1 MAIVRDATVRAFFQ
15 GNWPILLLVSVAIT
29 IGIRLIPR
37 RANIPVYS
45 RYSGWRGRWKDS
57 LHYLHD
63 SAGTLRAG
71 YEKFSR
77 HGQFFQ
83 LRTPIRWIVV
93 VPPKLVDEI
102 RTAPPTH
109 LSAKESAND
118 VSRAYR
124 MRELSSPKCQVLQT
138 RYTVSPIVEAEKFH
152 FHIVKTHLTPNLENK
167 IDDLRDEIKLSF
179 GDEIGNPTDWTAV
192 VMSRAAHRIATRTAN
207 RLLVGAPL
215 CRNEEYLDMS
225 IKYTIDVFGGADKL
239 RAWPKFLR
247 STVTQFVTNVKERQ
261 RVARKHLI
269 PYIKA
274 RLQEESDGFIE
285 KPPVDSLQWVMD
297 AAPNSGERDP
307 ERLMFRLLHLNV
319 AAVHTTSVTYLNAML
334 DLTFHTEIHEELRT
348 EIDSAV
354 QEHGWSGRALSQ
366 MRKLDS
372 FLTESQR
379 LSPLASSQL
388 TRAVIQD
395 FTFSDGTTVPKG
407 SYVLAPM
414 YAMYLDNNIYQD
426 ASTFDAFRFS
436 KLREQPGHENR
447 HQFVTTSPTHINFGH
462 GKHACPGRFFAA
474 QEIKLL
480 LAHALKEYDIRLE
493 DPTTLPEGSWFDRS
507 RKPNQTARVLFRR
520 R

>member
-1 MAIVRDATVRAFFQ
+1 M
-15 GNWPILLLVSVAIT
+15 
-29 IGIRLIPR
+29 
-37 RANIPVYS
+37 
-45 RYSGWRGRWKDS
+45 
-57 LHYLHD
+57 
-63 SAGTLRAG
+63 
-71 YEKFSR
+71 
-77 HGQFFQ
+77 
-83 LRTPIRWIVV
+83 
-93 VPPKLVDEI
+93 PPKLVDEI

-179 GDEIGNPTDWTAV
+179 GDEIGNPTGEIPDPVNQRPFLIYVDWTAV
-192 VMSRAAHRIATRTAN
+192 VKSRAAHRIATRTAN

-319 AAVHTTSVTYLNAML
+319 AAVHTTSVTYLNAIL
-334 DLTFHTEIHEELRT
+334 DLAFHTEIHEELRT

-354 QEHGWSGRALSQ
+354 
-366 MRKLDS
+366 
-372 FLTESQR
+372 
-379 LSPLASSQL
+379 
-388 TRAVIQD
+388 
-395 FTFSDGTTVPKG
+395 
-407 SYVLAPM
+407 
-414 YAMYLDNNIYQD
+414 
-426 ASTFDAFRFS
+426 
-436 KLREQPGHENR
+436 
-447 HQFVTTSPTHINFGH
+447 
-462 GKHACPGRFFAA
+462 
-474 QEIKLL
+474 
-480 LAHALKEYDIRLE
+480 
-493 DPTTLPEGSWFDRS
+493 
-507 RKPNQTARVLFRR
+507 
-520 R
+520 

>member
-1 MAIVRDATVRAFFQ
+1 
-15 GNWPILLLVSVAIT
+15 
-29 IGIRLIPR
+29 
-37 RANIPVYS
+37 
-45 RYSGWRGRWKDS
+45 
-57 LHYLHD
+57 
-63 SAGTLRAG
+63 
-71 YEKFSR
+71 
-77 HGQFFQ
+77 
-83 LRTPIRWIVV
+83 
-93 VPPKLVDEI
+93 
-102 RTAPPTH
+102 
-109 LSAKESAND
+109 
-118 VSRAYR
+118 
-124 MRELSSPKCQVLQT
+124 
-138 RYTVSPIVEAEKFH
+138 
-152 FHIVKTHLTPNLENK
+152 
-167 IDDLRDEIKLSF
+167 
-179 GDEIGNPTDWTAV
+179 
-192 VMSRAAHRIATRTAN
+192 
-207 RLLVGAPL
+207 
-215 CRNEEYLDMS
+215 MS

-334 DLTFHTEIHEELRT
+334 DLAFHTEIHEELRT

>member
-118 VSRAYR
+118 V
-124 MRELSSPKCQVLQT
+124 LQT

-192 VMSRAAHRIATRTAN
+192 VKSRAAHRIATRTAN

-319 AAVHTTSVTYLNAML
+319 AAVHTTSVTYLNAIL
-334 DLTFHTEIHEELRT
+334 DLAFHTEIHEELRT

-354 QEHGWSGRALSQ
+354 
-366 MRKLDS
+366 
-372 FLTESQR
+372 
-379 LSPLASSQL
+379 
-388 TRAVIQD
+388 
-395 FTFSDGTTVPKG
+395 
-407 SYVLAPM
+407 
-414 YAMYLDNNIYQD
+414 
-426 ASTFDAFRFS
+426 
-436 KLREQPGHENR
+436 
-447 HQFVTTSPTHINFGH
+447 
-462 GKHACPGRFFAA
+462 
-474 QEIKLL
+474 
-480 LAHALKEYDIRLE
+480 
-493 DPTTLPEGSWFDRS
+493 
-507 RKPNQTARVLFRR
+507 
-520 R
+520 

>member
-1 MAIVRDATVRAFFQ
+1 MDFCAWSEHWIILLGATV
-15 GNWPILLLVSVAIT
+15 AIF
-29 IGIRLIPR
+29 IGIRLFPK
-37 RANIPVYS
+37 RANVPVFS
-45 RYSGWRGRWKDS
+45 RHSGWRGPWKDS
-57 LHYLHD
+57 LDYLHD

-71 YEKFSR
+71 YQKFSR

-83 LRTPIRWIVV
+83 VRTPIRWVVV
-93 VPPKLVDEI
+93 VPPNFVDEI
-102 RTAPPTH
+102 RTAPSTH

-118 VSRAYR
+118 A
-124 MRELSSPKCQVLQT
+124 K
-138 RYTVSPIVEAEKFH
+138 KFH

-167 IDDLRDEIKLSF
+167 IDEIRDEIQLSF
-179 GDEIGNPTDWTAV
+179 GDEIGNPTDWTPV

-215 CRNEEYLDMS
+215 CQNEEYTDMS
-225 IKYTIDVFGGADKL
+225 IKYTVDVFGGADKL

-261 RVARKHLI
+261 RVARKYLI
-269 PYIKA
+269 PYIEA
-274 RLQEESDGFIE
+274 RLQQEKDGLDE
-285 KPPVDSLQWVMD
+285 KPPVDSLQWFMD
-297 AAPNSGERDP
+297 AAPDPSERDP

-319 AAVHTTSVTYLNAML
+319 AAVHTTSITYLNAML
-334 DLTFHTEIHEELRT
+334 DLAFYTDVHAELRI
-348 EIDSAV
+348 EIETAV

-366 MRKLDS
+366 MWKLDS

-379 LSPLASSQL
+379 LSPIASSQM
-388 TRAVIQD
+388 TRAAIQD

-414 YAMYLDNNIYQD
+414 YAMYLDDRIYPD

-436 KLREQPGHENR
+436 KLRAQPGHENR

-462 GKHACPGRFFAA
+462 GKDACPGRFFAA
-474 QEIKLL
+474 HEIKLL
-480 LAHALKEYDIRLE
+480 LAHALLSYEIRLE
-493 DPTTLPEGSWFDRS
+493 DPTKLPEPSWYDRS

>member
-1 MAIVRDATVRAFFQ
+1 MAILRDPTVGTFLQ
-15 GNWPILLLVSVAIT
+15 SSWSILLLVTVAIT
-29 IGIRLIPR
+29 IGIRLIPP
-37 RANIPVYS
+37 RASVPVYS

-57 LHYLHD
+57 LHYVHD

-118 VSRAYR
+118 V
-124 MRELSSPKCQVLQT
+124 LQT
-138 RYTVSPIVEAEKFH
+138 RYTVSPIVETEKFH

-167 IDDLRDEIKLSF
+167 IDDIRDEIKLSF
-179 GDEIGNPTDWTAV
+179 GDEIGNPIDWTAV

-207 RLLVGAPL
+207 RVLVGAPL

-274 RLQEESDGFIE
+274 RLQEESDGLIK
-285 KPPVDSLQWVMD
+285 KPPLDSLQWVMD
-297 AAPNSGERDP
+297 AAPNSSERDP

-334 DLTFHTEIHEELRT
+334 DLAFHTEIHEELRT

-414 YAMYLDNNIYQD
+414 YAMYLDDNIYPN

-436 KLREQPGHENR
+436 RLREQPGHENR

-462 GKHACPGRFFAA
+462 GKEACPGRFFAA

-480 LAHALKEYDIRLE
+480 LAHALQSYDIRLE
-493 DPTTLPEGSWFDRS
+493 DPTNLPKGSWYDRS
-507 RKPNQTARVLFRR
+507 RKPNQTARALFRR